1 MANVQNSGC
10 QNIRMIGKY
19 KEGVIFNL
27 IYQLLLILYFFFLVF
42 VVVFETGSHVME
54 DDLEVI
60 HMLASGEC

>member
-1 MANVQNSGC
+1 MANVQNSDC

-19 KEGVIFNL
+19 TEGVIFNL

-42 VVVFETGSHVME
+42 VVVFETGSLMME

-60 HMLASGEC
+60 HMPASGES